1 MKNRVASSPEASA
14 PPATRHSPPIAD
26 YLLPITDMKPIT
38 LKSTVLALL
47 PATLLSCSSCS
58 TEPKEEGAGFTAI
71 QPGVPGGLIVDTYKE
86 TVTVTGI
93 DKATRK
99 VTLVTRDGTKSTI
112 KCGPEVANFAQIE
125 VGDQVKATVTEQL
138 VIFVRNPGEPSG
150 DGAAAAV
157 ALAPL
162 GAKPGGVMANTEEIT
177 AKVKSIDVKHR
188 KATLL
193 FPDGT
198 SKTFKV
204 RKDVEMTKHS
214 VGDEVVIRATE
225 AVAISVE
232 KP

>member
-1 MKNRVASSPEASA
+1 
-14 PPATRHSPPIAD
+14 
-26 YLLPITDMKPIT
+26 MKPIT
-38 LKSTVLALL
+38 LKLTILALL
-47 PATLLSCSSCS
+47 PAATLVFTSCS
-58 TEPKEEGAGFTAI
+58 TEPKAEDPGWTASQYGVAGGVKIATGRVTATI
-71 QPGVPGGLIVDTYKE
+71 TGV
-86 TVTVTGI
+86 

-99 VTLVTRDGTKSTI
+99 VTLVTKDGAKQAFTA
-112 KCGPEVANFAQIE
+112 GPEVANFAQLE

-138 VIFVRNPGEPSG
+138 VVFVREPGQPSD

-162 GAKPGGVMANTEEIT
+162 GEKPGALMASTVEIT

-198 SKTFKV
+198 TKTFPV
-204 RKDVEMTKHS
+204 RQDVDLTKHR

-225 AVAISVE
+225 AIAVSVE